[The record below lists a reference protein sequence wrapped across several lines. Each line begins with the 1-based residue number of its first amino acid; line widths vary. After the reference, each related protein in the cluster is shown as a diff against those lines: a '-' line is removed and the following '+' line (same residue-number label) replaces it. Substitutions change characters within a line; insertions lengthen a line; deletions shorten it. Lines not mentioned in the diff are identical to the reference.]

1 MIEWKVL
8 RHCTGQGLGFIEWKV
23 LRDCRDPGEWWE
35 SVVWRWRHSRVWRG
49 NVRIRRIIFMM
60 VNGFIIRILV
70 IYETIVGPINCRVGL
85 IHVVDKVLL
94 VRRRILRRQIQIYSP
109 NNKTKTFI
117 AKHYTLGWV
126 FGISPGGAAL
136 PSFLRRLGIL
146 VGLLSAIAMSYP
158 KVGARRLPR
167 INFQNEI

>member
-1 MIEWKVL
+1 MIEWRVL
-8 RHCTGQGLGFIEWKV
+8 RDCTGQGLGFIEWKV
-23 LRDCRDPGEWWE
+23 LRGCRDPGEWWE

-94 VRRRILRRQIQIYSP
+94 VRRRILRRQI
-109 NNKTKTFI
+109 
-117 AKHYTLGWV
+117 
-126 FGISPGGAAL
+126 
-136 PSFLRRLGIL
+136 
-146 VGLLSAIAMSYP
+146 
-158 KVGARRLPR
+158 
-167 INFQNEI
+167 